1 MNNLNYLFDLDT
13 TDDEIERHVKALS
26 KIDIDLKDNARIL
39 ETKRAIEKIGNIFST
54 QDTKRKDLELIFE
67 TTQSKVTSTESKL
80 YGGTIRNPKELEDLQ
95 SELNSLKDR
104 QSNEEDSYLIA
115 MEQAEDT
122 GQKLTKLE
130 DMLRNLEKVWDQ
142 DQIRLNEEKNNSTTS
157 LVELRSKRE
166 SISTNIDQISLSL
179 YSRVRNQRNGTA
191 VARVERGICQGCNI
205 TLPTKPVQQAKN
217 QDRPMQCPSC
227 SRLLY
232 ITG

>member
-39 ETKRAIEKIGNIFST
+39 ETQRAIEKIGNIFST

-67 TTQSKVTSTESKL
+67 STQSKVASTENKL

-157 LVELRSKRE
+157 LGELRSKRE

-205 TLPTKPVQQAKN
+205 TLPTKTVQQAKN

>member
-67 TTQSKVTSTESKL
+67 TTQSKVASTESKL

-205 TLPTKPVQQAKN
+205 TLPTKTVQQAKN

>member
-1 MNNLNYLFDLDT
+1 M
-13 TDDEIERHVKALS
+13 
-26 KIDIDLKDNARIL
+26 
-39 ETKRAIEKIGNIFST
+39 
-54 QDTKRKDLELIFE
+54 
-67 TTQSKVTSTESKL
+67 
-80 YGGTIRNPKELEDLQ
+80 Q

-205 TLPTKPVQQAKN
+205 TLPTKTVQQAKN